1 MSYPNR
7 DSSGNY
13 VDSLGTT
20 VKTDTGQA
28 PIGNSTGTTT
38 SGDRVSW
45 NGNTWSKTNS

>member
-1 MSYPNR
+1 MSYPTK
-7 DSSGNY
+7 DSSGNF

-38 SGDRVSW
+38 NGDRVTW
-45 NGNTWSKTNS
+45 TGNTWSKSNP